1 MWKKIVAMALA
12 VVVLLPLT
20 ACGEE
25 ELPSVQEIV
34 GAVIE
39 AQDDI
44 RTYEFEVDITLDM
57 AGEVEGLIK

>member
-1 MWKKIVAMALA
+1 MAVAGALLDFATTHKIRRTKMWKKIVAMALA

-39 AQDDI
+39 
-44 RTYEFEVDITLDM
+44 V
-57 AGEVEGLIK
+57 